1 LKPGSAIILTGSP
14 ESGPSRITAITIVSG
29 IEPIVT
35 AGASS
40 VQDLIGGWNLG
51 GGDSAEPQ

>member
-1 LKPGSAIILTGSP
+1 LTGSP
-14 ESGPSRITAITIVSG
+14 QPGSPRITAITIVSG

-35 AGASS
+35 AGATS

-51 GGDSAEPQ
+51 GGGDSAEPQ